1 MNQAQM
7 AADDKAAIEK
17 TMQTYADGAISGRS
31 DDLKSA
37 FHDNATI
44 HGYVGPD
51 LFAGPIQM
59 FYDWHDENG
68 AATNL
73 KSNIVDIDIAGT
85 IATVRQELDHWT
97 GHRFTDMFTLLKT
110 GGEWKIV
117 SKVFYLHPEEQ
128 TL

>member
-7 AADDKAAIEK
+7 AADDKAAIEE
-17 TMQTYADGAISGRS
+17 TMQTYVRGAISGRS
-31 DDLKSA
+31 EDLKSA

-68 AATNL
+68 AAANL
-73 KSNIVDIDIAGT
+73 KSEIVAIDIEGT
-85 IATVRQELDHWT
+85 IATVRQELDDWT
-97 GHRFTDMFTLLKT
+97 GHKFTDMFTLLKT
-110 GGEWKIV
+110 DGVWKIV
-117 SKVFYLHPEEQ
+117 SKVFYLHPED
-128 TL
+128 